1 MVVVFWVVMSDSYV
15 GGYLVTIV
23 SEECVVSV
31 HSSEILT
38 TGLPIVATLKIRT
51 QEILFSLDSR

>member
-1 MVVVFWVVMSDSYV
+1 MSDSYV